1 MGEQENFDQRDEDAN
16 TAAFAAANIGLTLHE
31 ARQQRN
37 LTLED
42 VEKDTKIRVRYLE
55 AMERGDYAVLP
66 GAVYAQGFLKTY
78 ANYLNLDGE
87 KLAQNLKDRPE
98 TSRPTA
104 GPEETRISRG
114 SRLNDRPGAGRLRRR
129 RNGILPRVSPLV
141 IIGSVLALILLTV
154 VVGGLYFIGLRASST
169 PDNPAPNAQVAENAP
184 DSNQNNNAS
193 PNLAAGTTAE
203 TTNEPIPGTS
213 ENVESVEPS
222 GQQTSPQGTQEA
234 GQTEASPNGA
244 SDETQDGQTSPSAPP
259 GPPPAETLTM
269 EVRVENNISW
279 LNIEV
284 DGNAEFV
291 QVAEPGFVQT
301 FEGEESI
308 TVWSGNAGAVFLSVN
323 GQDYG
328 RFGGSGQ
335 TKIQEFNLKT
345 AEN

>member
-16 TAAFAAANIGLTLHE
+16 AAANIGLTLHQ
-31 ARQQRN
+31 ARRQRD

-55 AMERGDYAVLP
+55 AMERGDYAALP
-66 GAVYAQGFLKTY
+66 GAVYAKGFLKTY

-87 KLAQNLKDRPE
+87 GLAQTLKDRPK
-98 TSRPTA
+98 TSHPTA
-104 GPEETRISRG
+104 GPEETRASRVR
-114 SRLNDRPGAGRLRRR
+114 RLNDRPGAGGLGRR

-141 IIGSVLALILLTV
+141 IIGGVLALILLTV
-154 VVGGLYFIGLRASST
+154 VVGGLYFVGLRASST
-169 PDNPAPNAQVAENAP
+169 PDNPGSDAQVSENSP
-184 DSNQNNNAS
+184 DSSRDSGRDNNAT

-213 ENVESVEPS
+213 ENIEGVEPS
-222 GQQTSPQGTQEA
+222 GQQTSPQETREA
-234 GQTEASPNGA
+234 
-244 SDETQDGQTSPSAPP
+244 GQTSPSAPP
-259 GPPPAETLTM
+259 GPPPTETIAM

-328 RFGGSGQ
+328 QFGGSGE
-335 TKIQEFNLKT
+335 TKVQEFNLKT